1 MQDDEEEEAPEIGEV
16 TDEKKKKNRRKK
28 KAKAK
33 EEEGEDEAAEAGAAS
48 ATAPAAAAEDAP
60 DASAEADEAEA
71 EAGAGSSSKKKKKKK
86 SGAAAG
92 AAAEEDAAFDPPARG
107 QAENST
113 LPADDAADGDDGEE
127 GEEGAGAAS
136 GAKKKKKKKKAGG
149 GGAGASSFSLPAQDN
164 SALRCV
170 ADWPAVEASRQC
182 PEITIPVHEQFPAAD
197 FPLGECVEYVGGNN
211 FRMSSAEKREL
222 ERLHTYDY
230 EKIRRAAECHR
241 QVRRYAQSY
250 FRPGMTMVDL
260 CQRLERKTHEL
271 VKADGL
277 ECGWGFPTGC
287 SLNWVAAHYTP
298 NYGDNTVLQYDDVCK
313 LDFGVQVGGRIV
325 DCAFTIAFNPK
336 YDPIIQASKDG
347 TNTGIK
353 AAGIDARFSEIGEQ
367 IQEAI
372 ESYEIELNGKTLPVK
387 PVKNLNGH
395 SIGPYQIHGGKSVP
409 IVKNTETTVME
420 ENEFYAIETFASCG
434 KGYVVEDLD
443 CSHYMKIFDAG
454 HVPLRVK
461 SSKALLHAIEQ
472 NFGTLAF
479 CRRWLDDAGQSRH
492 LMALKNLVDNDLVQ
506 PYPPLCDQKG
516 SYVTQ
521 MEHTILLR
529 PTCKEVVSRGTD
541 F

>member
-1 MQDDEEEEAPEIGEV
+1 M
-16 TDEKKKKNRRKK
+16 
-28 KAKAK
+28 
-33 EEEGEDEAAEAGAAS
+33 
-48 ATAPAAAAEDAP
+48 ATC
-60 DASAEADEAEA
+60 
-71 EAGAGSSSKKKKKKK
+71 
-86 SGAAAG
+86 
-92 AAAEEDAAFDPPARG
+92 
-107 QAENST
+107 
-113 LPADDAADGDDGEE
+113 
-127 GEEGAGAAS
+127 
-136 GAKKKKKKKKAGG
+136 
-149 GGAGASSFSLPAQDN
+149 SLPAQDN
-164 SALRCV
+164 SVFRKLN
-170 ADWPAVEASRQC
+170 DYPAVEASRQNA
-182 PEITIPVHEQFPAAD
+182 EFSVPVADQYPDGEFPCGQIEEYG
-197 FPLGECVEYVGGNN
+197 GENA
-211 FRMSSAEKREL
+211 FRTTSLEKREL
-222 ERLHTYDY
+222 ERLSTYDY
-230 EKIRRAAECHR
+230 EKVRKAAECHR

-250 FRPGMTMVDL
+250 IRPGLSMVEL

-271 VKADGL
+271 ITANGL

-336 YDPIIQASKDG
+336 YDPIIEASQDG
-347 TNTGIK
+347 TNTGIA
-353 AAGIDARFSEIGEQ
+353 AAGVDARFSEIGEK

-372 ESYEIELNGKTLPVK
+372 ESYEIELNGKMFPVK
-387 PVKNLNGH
+387 PVRNLNGH

-409 IVKNTETTVME
+409 IVKNNESTVME
-420 ENEFYAIETFASCG
+420 EGEFYAIETFASNG

-443 CSHYMKIFDAG
+443 CSHYMKIFDAP
-454 HVPLRVK
+454 HTPLRVK

-479 CRRWLDDAGQSRH
+479 CRRWLDDAGQQRH

-521 MEHTILLR
+521 MEHTILIR
-529 PTCKEVVSRGTD
+529 PTCKEVVSRGID